1 MPAGREQKKARDL
14 ISGAFATIF
23 PVHLASSA
31 RLLNIAREQFR
42 GDLDQMF
49 ILCVILASEDTAAWH
64 DVALD
69 TLDKLPRMGSTN
81 TASIALATGIPRATV
96 QRKLADLVARGW
108 IERRPGTG
116 WSMTPKAVRDLRGLS
131 VETLRYLETITTA
144 LRKSETPSALS
155 PDGS

>member
-1 MPAGREQKKARDL
+1 MSAGRDQKRARDL
-14 ISGAFATIF
+14 ITGAFGTIF

-31 RLLNIAREQFR
+31 RLLNVAREQFK

-49 ILCVILASEDTAAWH
+49 ILCVILASEDSAAWQ
-64 DVALD
+64 DIVFD
-69 TLDKLPRMGSTN
+69 TVDKLPRMGTTN

-108 IERRPGTG
+108 IERRPVTG
-116 WSMTPKAVRDLRGLS
+116 WSMTPKAARDLRSLS
-131 VETLRYLETITTA
+131 VETLRYLETIATA
-144 LRKSETPSALS
+144 LRKCEAPQGVN